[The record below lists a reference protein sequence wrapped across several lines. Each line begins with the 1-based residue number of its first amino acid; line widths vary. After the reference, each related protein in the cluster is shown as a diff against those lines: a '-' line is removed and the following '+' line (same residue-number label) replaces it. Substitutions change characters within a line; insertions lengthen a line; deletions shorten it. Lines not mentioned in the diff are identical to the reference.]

1 MRASAAL
8 VFSRTGTEPEKSTA
22 VSRGLRSLAR
32 QDPRA
37 KGLVPRYF
45 TSQGM
50 LHGDCF
56 YQGMCER
63 MEDIA
68 ELIRDTLDYIQDAEA
83 LA

>member
-1 MRASAAL
+1 M
-8 VFSRTGTEPEKSTA
+8 
-22 VSRGLRSLAR
+22 
-32 QDPRA
+32 
-37 KGLVPRYF
+37 PRYF

-56 YQGMCER
+56 YQGMCEP